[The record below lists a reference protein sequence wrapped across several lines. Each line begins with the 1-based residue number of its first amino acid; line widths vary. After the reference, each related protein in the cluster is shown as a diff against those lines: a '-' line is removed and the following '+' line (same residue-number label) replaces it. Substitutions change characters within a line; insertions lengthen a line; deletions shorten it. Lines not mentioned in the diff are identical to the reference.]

1 MIAALRR
8 PDRLLAA
15 VASRGAQTSRVRT
28 VQLLPAIPGSVCLFI
43 ALTASVMVA
52 HANALS
58 CDASEPPVLDR
69 EFGTLIG
76 IGVVGF
82 LVGVGAG
89 PLLAQAVLGT
99 GPIES
104 YASLQGVIPGGFL
117 GAGLAASAWRRPR
130 PPRRLEGPRRHR

>member
-28 VQLLPAIPGSVCLFI
+28 VQLLPAILGSVCLLI
-43 ALTASVMVA
+43 ALDALRAAQARLDAARLLGGRGEREPGLWLLVVGASVAAGGGLDASVRVA
-52 HANALS
+52 RANPLS

-89 PLLAQAVLGT
+89 PLLA
-99 GPIES
+99 
-104 YASLQGVIPGGFL
+104 
-117 GAGLAASAWRRPR
+117 
-130 PPRRLEGPRRHR
+130 